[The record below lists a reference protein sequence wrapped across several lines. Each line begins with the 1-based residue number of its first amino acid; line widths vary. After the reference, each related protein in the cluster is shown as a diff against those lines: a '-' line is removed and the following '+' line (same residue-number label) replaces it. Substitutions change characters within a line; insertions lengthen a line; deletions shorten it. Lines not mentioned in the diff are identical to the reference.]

1 MRAERAGIAI
11 VLWLACLP
19 VQAGK
24 KEAAQ
29 ESLEQLQSR
38 IAALK
43 KELDST
49 QAAHSEAADA
59 LRQSERAI
67 SETNRKL
74 FELQQQ
80 QRDNRSTLQALQQEK
95 SSLERTI
102 AQQQQRLSSQL
113 YQQYLKG
120 QRSALQ
126 IVLNGEHPAQIARD
140 LQYYGYVAR
149 ERARLIITLRKNL
162 DRVAVLNDRTAATL
176 RKIEELRTE
185 QEKQRQTLQQE
196 KAAHKALLG
205 TLEAR
210 IKAQRSE
217 IGKLRR
223 DEKRLT
229 ALVQKLS
236 RIVASQPRT
245 RSKPATPA
253 QASRDTPLVT
263 EELPSP
269 ALDGS
274 SFAALRG
281 KLRLPVRGEITNRFG
296 SPREDS
302 GLSWKG
308 LFIKAAEGQEVKSVG
323 SGRVVF
329 ADWLRGFGNLLIID
343 HGGGYMSLYGY
354 NQALLRKVGDEVK
367 AGDDIAIVGNSGGN
381 AEHGLYF
388 ELRHLSKPID
398 PLSWSAH

>member
-1 MRAERAGIAI
+1 MQAKRAGIAI
-11 VLWLACLP
+11 ALWLACLP

-29 ESLEQLQSR
+29 ASLEQLQSR

-49 QAAHSEAADA
+49 QEAHSEAADA
-59 LRQSERAI
+59 LKQSEQAI

-80 QRDNRSTLQALQQEK
+80 QRAHRITLQALQQEK
-95 SSLERTI
+95 SGLEHTI
-102 AQQQQRLSSQL
+102 AQQQQQLGNQL

-120 QRSALQ
+120 QRSSLQ
-126 IVLNGEHPAQIARD
+126 IMLSGEHPAQIARD
-140 LQYYGYVAR
+140 LQYYGYMAR
-149 ERARLIITLRKNL
+149 ERARLIAALRKNL
-162 DRVAVLNDRTAATL
+162 NQVAALNDRTAATL
-176 RKIEELRTE
+176 REIEDLRTE
-185 QEKQRQTLQQE
+185 QEKQRFALNKE
-196 KAAHKALLG
+196 MAARKVLLSK
-205 TLEAR
+205 LEAR
-210 IKAQRSE
+210 IKAQRGE

-229 ALVQKLS
+229 ELVEKLS
-236 RIVASQPRT
+236 RIVASPPRA
-245 RSKPATPA
+245 KPNTTAKT
-253 QASRDTPLVT
+253 QSSRDTPRVT

-269 ALDGS
+269 GLDSS

-296 SPREDS
+296 SPRADS

-343 HGGGYMSLYGY
+343 HGSGYMSLYGY

-367 AGDDIAIVGNSGGN
+367 AGDNIAAVGSTGGN
-381 AEHGLYF
+381 AEPGLYF
-388 ELRHLSKPID
+388 ELRYLGKPFD
-398 PLSWSAH
+398 PLDWSAR